1 MRISRTQAEGIIQVL
16 KETLMQD
23 RYADKALE
31 KVFRVNRELKAN
43 DLGIIAEAS
52 YDIIR
57 YWRLLQVVSGSQSLW
72 KILGAWLVLTGEKIP
87 AWKETS
93 SINEKSVQATRQQAI
108 TTRAIRE
115 SIPDWLDELGVNAL
129 GEQWE
134 KELHALNQSPKT
146 CLRVNTLKTSRE
158 ELKTL
163 LTNEGINTYTDEAFP
178 DALLL
183 QENLPVFQTSAFQ
196 DGLFEVQDAA
206 SQCVAPFLQP
216 KAGQRVIDAC
226 AGTGGKTL
234 HVASLMNNKGRLLGM
249 DVAEWRLEE
258 LRKRARRA
266 GVHNMET
273 RVIDS
278 VKTIRKL
285 NGTADC
291 LLLDVP
297 CSGLGVL
304 KRNPDAKW
312 KLKPDYIN
320 KLITIQQQLLR
331 DYAWMTKPGGILVY
345 STCSILPAEN
355 HDQVAAFMNAHP
367 NAFEIIEEKSLLP
380 SQGFDGFY
388 MARLKRLV

>member
-43 DLGIIAEAS
+43 DRGIIAEAS

-134 KELHALNQSPKT
+134 KELHSLNQSPKT

-163 LTNEGINTYTDEAFP
+163 LTNEGINTHTDEAFP

>member
-1 MRISRTQAEGIIQVL
+1 
-16 KETLMQD
+16 
-23 RYADKALE
+23 
-31 KVFRVNRELKAN
+31 
-43 DLGIIAEAS
+43 
-52 YDIIR
+52 
-57 YWRLLQVVSGSQSLW
+57 
-72 KILGAWLVLTGEKIP
+72 
-87 AWKETS
+87 
-93 SINEKSVQATRQQAI
+93 
-108 TTRAIRE
+108 
-115 SIPDWLDELGVNAL
+115 
-129 GEQWE
+129 
-134 KELHALNQSPKT
+134 
-146 CLRVNTLKTSRE
+146 
-158 ELKTL
+158 L